1 MPRPASFAFVLRP
14 AALGVLWALAS
25 ASTASAAP
33 PEQGIKPA
41 VLSEKVALK
50 TADGM
55 DIAGTYW
62 PLIGEDGKPI
72 AGGPVLLL
80 IHQEDSTRAAWEP
93 LLPRLAEHRIAAMSI
108 DLRGHGDSR
117 MQGGADLTM
126 RAVQR
131 DPTLHQGMAEDVLA
145 ALKWLQETKK
155 HDPERIGLVGAG
167 LGAAVAV
174 RIASTLHVKLGVLV
188 LMTPKMG
195 YAGLDIEADGHGVPL
210 DLDMCIISSIED
222 MGDIKNKNVLHVLYV
237 FERDRMPAP
246 HAHGT
251 PAGPWRGKQPGNR
264 TLGERGV
271 VGTQMFGKVRQ
282 IEAWIAAWVAR
293 VWKSYPN
300 PILFDGCVDIRER
313 GDLDDWSWA
322 AGLEVPGGQGFK
334 GRALRWGRRVMI
346 GAVFPEEA
354 RKVLVRIRVARGQ
367 IETGQYAEIEFP
379 EGIVHAH
386 AREHLGARQMP
397 VEMEALVLEAEKETG
412 PPDAKPSFEAEYHLP
427 ELPGTEPYVVHV
439 AWGFETRG
447 GMVANAPGFDPER
460 LDAWTL
466 LPDSTAPAEVVPP
479 PTKPPP
485 GK

>member
-1 MPRPASFAFVLRP
+1 MPRPAFVVVRLPVLAFL
-14 AALGVLWALAS
+14 LALAT
-25 ASTASAAP
+25 ASTANAAP
-33 PEQGIKPA
+33 PEQGMKPA

-62 PLIGEDGKPI
+62 PLTGEDGKPVE
-72 AGGPVLLL
+72 GGPVLLL
-80 IHQEDSTRAAWEP
+80 VHMEDSTRLAWEP
-93 LLPRLAEHRIAAMSI
+93 LLPRLAEHRIAAMAI

-117 MQGGADLTM
+117 VQGGEDLTL
-126 RAVQR
+126 RAVKR
-131 DPTLHQGMAEDVLA
+131 DPALHQGMAEDVLA

-155 HDPERIGLVGAG
+155 HDPSRIGLVGAG
-167 LGAAVAV
+167 LGAAVSV
-174 RIASTLHVKLGVLV
+174 RVASTLHVKLGVLV
-188 LMTPKMG
+188 LLTPKMG

-210 DLDMCIISSIED
+210 DLDLCIISSIED

-246 HAHGT
+246 HAKGT

-282 IEAWIAAWVAR
+282 IEAWIAAWIAR
-293 VWKSYPN
+293 VWKTYPN

-313 GDLDDWSWA
+313 GDLGDGSWA
-322 AGLEVPGGQGFK
+322 AGVEVPSGQGFK

-346 GAVFPEEA
+346 GAMFPDGT
-354 RKVLVRIRVARGQ
+354 RKVLVRIRVSRGE

-379 EGIVHAH
+379 EGIVHAQ

-397 VEMEALVLEAEKETG
+397 VEMQALVLEAEKETG

-427 ELPGTEPYVVHV
+427 ELPGKGPYVIHV
-439 AWGFETRG
+439 AWGFETAG
-447 GMVANAPGFDPER
+447 GTTHNAPGFDPER
-460 LDAWTL
+460 AETWTP
-466 LPDSTAPAEVVPP
+466 LPDSTATAE
-479 PTKPPP
+479 K
-485 GK
+485 